1 MSAIGSSDLEGKQ
14 RSSAGV
20 EIANASTSPGKHSL
34 SDAGASSGSSA
45 SGLAS
50 SGAAVQMRA
59 GDWAMTPDLS
69 SAMGLSSGAGAPVQA
84 KGDLSGESV
93 SSIAAGGVASASSA
107 LPHQD
112 AIQRSFGHHDVS
124 GVRAQV
130 GGAATE
136 AAGAIGAEAYA
147 TGNKVAFAQSPDLH
161 TAAHE
166 AAHVVQQAQGVNLYG
181 GVGQAGDTHEQHAD
195 AVADAVVAGR
205 SAEGLLDQYKG
216 GGASTA
222 IQRQAREIT
231 PAQITAALAWAT
243 NSNIGPETVRE
254 VQNVCGIPQT
264 GVYDE
269 ATVRAVYA
277 KQQELRIGADG
288 QAGNGFCQ
296 RTGLVFT
303 NTITNATVADA
314 MLTSIS
320 TRFPDG
326 VTIAVVPNF
335 NSGVSG
341 RTEFRS
347 QANIF
352 AANQQ
357 CVGVSGGAV
366 ALGIACEIIDTG
378 DVVEVVQ
385 SIHRGLLEKWQQ
397 QQAASAVPGGGGASP
412 VEPPAYTKVKNL
424 ALFCHGESW
433 GMGMNASNDF
443 SGNGIH
449 NNTTRGVNPSNVEAF
464 VRGLSDAVVP
474 SVRVQLF
481 ACSTGA
487 DDTRTS
493 YQEWTDHTQGDRAGG
508 SSLASSMATALGP
521 DATVSAHTTVGHT
534 TENYAARVFGAEA
547 GPGAG
552 GISLFD
558 SMYPESYVQS
568 ELVRLFPAPIDDA
581 GRTARHGSLRDLM
594 WEHFKDAVLGD
605 HNRAPAARRFS
616 VPMGQETFVNP
627 DNARTLL
634 YADWQTW
641 CVSRLSRVTAAPA
654 RR

>member
-1 MSAIGSSDLEGKQ
+1 MSAINSADLDGKQERGAAGAELASAAPVPGKQSLSERAGSS
-14 RSSAGV
+14 SA
-20 EIANASTSPGKHSL
+20 AS
-34 SDAGASSGSSA
+34 
-45 SGLAS
+45 S
-50 SGAAVQMRA
+50 SGAPAVQMRA
-59 GDWAMTPDLS
+59 GDWTMTADLS
-69 SAMGLSSGAGAPVQA
+69 SAMGLPSASGAQVQA
-84 KGDLSGESV
+84 KGDLGGADV
-93 SSIAAGGVASASSA
+93 PSIAAGGVASASSS
-107 LPHQD
+107 LPHRD

-124 GVRAQV
+124 GIRAQV
-130 GGAATE
+130 GGAASD

-147 TGNKVAFAQSPDLH
+147 TGNKVAFAQAPDLH

-181 GVGQAGDTHEQHAD
+181 GVGKAGDSYEQHAD

-216 GGASTA
+216 GGGASTA
-222 IQRQAREIT
+222 VQRQAREIT
-231 PAQITAALAWAT
+231 PAQITAALAWVT
-243 NSNIGPETVRE
+243 TSNIGPETVRE
-254 VQNVCGIPQT
+254 VQGVCGLPQT

-269 ATVRAVYA
+269 ATVRAVYT

-288 QAGNGFCQ
+288 QAGNTFCQ
-296 RTGLVFT
+296 RTGLIFT

-357 CVGVSGGAV
+357 CVGVTGGAV
-366 ALGIACEIIDTG
+366 ALGIACEIVESG

-385 SIHRGLLEKWQQ
+385 SIHRGLLEKWNQ
-397 QQAASAVPGGGGASP
+397 QQAAAAAGGAGTASP
-412 VEPPAYTKVKNL
+412 AEPPAYTKVKNL

-493 YQEWTDHTQGDRAGG
+493 YTEWTDHTQGDRAGG
-508 SSLASSMATALGP
+508 NSLASSMATALGP

-547 GPGAG
+547 GGGAA

-558 SMYPESYVQS
+558 SMYPETYVQS
-568 ELVRLFPAPIDDA
+568 ELLRLFPAPIDDA

-594 WEHFKDAVLGD
+594 WEHFKDAVIGE
-605 HNRAPAARRFS
+605 HGRAPRDKRFT

-641 CVSRLSRVTAAPA
+641 CTSRLSRVTAAAP